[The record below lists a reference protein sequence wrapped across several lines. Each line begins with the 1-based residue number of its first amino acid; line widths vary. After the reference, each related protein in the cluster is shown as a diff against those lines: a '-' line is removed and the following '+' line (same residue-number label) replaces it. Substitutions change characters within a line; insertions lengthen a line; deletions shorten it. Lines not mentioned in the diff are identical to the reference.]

1 MTERSGTFIQQF
13 SRTMQRWSLQL
24 KKTEPSFKSPDVNSP
39 SANPVTMKQGENK
52 EKRYN
57 ARDGVL
63 AEVFKE

>member
-52 EKRYN
+52 EKR
-57 ARDGVL
+57 V
-63 AEVFKE
+63 